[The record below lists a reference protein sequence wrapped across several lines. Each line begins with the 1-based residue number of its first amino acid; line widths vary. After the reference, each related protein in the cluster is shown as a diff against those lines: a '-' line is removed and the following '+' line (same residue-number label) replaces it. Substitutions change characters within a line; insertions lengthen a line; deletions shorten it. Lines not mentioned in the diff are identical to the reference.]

1 MALLDTG
8 ATGNFVRADV
18 HKALAVKAN
27 TSLRWPERKSQRIAT
42 LADNKSR
49 ATITAYVVEDLSL
62 LLVIG
67 VPALQALRSD
77 AVGDGESDLVRDVH
91 QRYPREVVHVNST
104 RTGRLV
110 ADFTFADEAPFDALQ
125 GKGWRAAVARARK
138 SSHGKTLQQK
148 QQINEAIDKLLSSG
162 FVGYMKLASI
172 ERPPPGHSIARLNSL
187 NPRIRGTHLVHENYL
202 DEHLPVFT
210 AAQAVKKEPDHFVP
224 HSKLT
229 TVSQPAVA
237 VKVREGGK
245 KVYTLRML
253 ANLNHWAA
261 FNEASRARSLAH
273 HGRPCE
279 LVVGDAVFHLK
290 GKSSKLSTRVA
301 GPFSVDA
308 IDDDHKDTV
317 IIRGANHSTCRV
329 LVSNLVKVPPLTS
342 DEDRAV
348 SSSAPRPDLSPCGY
362 AWSLD
367 HLPPV
372 QVIPPTNCP
381 RKKQ

>member
-1 MALLDTG
+1 MPGIFAFRTRPTTSTENEPATMAKPAAPDLKGPQVKTPVSASIPQIPETVVSAMAWLNTG

-49 ATITAYVVEDLSL
+49 
-62 LLVIG
+62 
-67 VPALQALRSD
+67 VPLCGTCSPNLSD

-110 ADFTFADEAPFDALQ
+110 ADFTFADEAAFEALQ

-224 HSKLT
+224 HS
-229 TVSQPAVA
+229 
-237 VKVREGGK
+237 VR
-245 KVYTLRML
+245 Y
-253 ANLNHWAA
+253 AA
-261 FNEASRARSLAH
+261 
-273 HGRPCE
+273 
-279 LVVGDAVFHLK
+279 
-290 GKSSKLSTRVA
+290 
-301 GPFSVDA
+301 
-308 IDDDHKDTV
+308 
-317 IIRGANHSTCRV
+317 CR
-329 LVSNLVKVPPLTS
+329 
-342 DEDRAV
+342 
-348 SSSAPRPDLSPCGY
+348 
-362 AWSLD
+362 
-367 HLPPV
+367 
-372 QVIPPTNCP
+372 
-381 RKKQ
+381 